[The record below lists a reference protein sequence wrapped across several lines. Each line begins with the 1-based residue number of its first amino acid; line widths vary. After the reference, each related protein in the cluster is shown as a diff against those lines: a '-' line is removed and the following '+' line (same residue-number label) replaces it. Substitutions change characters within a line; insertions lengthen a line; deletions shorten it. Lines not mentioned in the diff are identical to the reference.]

1 MLLCMCPHPLL
12 SWRESSCSAESTGEL
27 TVLQPGRC
35 LIRNILELLSVTQCS
50 LFKDL
55 QPSVVVFFV
64 FVCVFETERRK
75 GRRLCMCDTGL
86 IGTVLIQHS
95 SDFAQ
100 QLNVFI
106 FRPQIYFWWEV
117 LLEQLY
123 LCEVSLLNIPKRPR
137 ISQWHAVCVN

>member
-12 SWRESSCSAESTGEL
+12 SWRESSCSAESTSEL

-35 LIRNILELLSVTQCS
+35 LIRNILELLSVTQRS
-50 LFKDL
+50 LFKDP
-55 QPSVVVFFV
+55 QPSVVVFLCL
-64 FVCVFETERRK
+64 CVFETERRK

-86 IGTVLIQHS
+86 IGVVLIQHS
-95 SDFAQ
+95 SDLAQ
-100 QLNVFI
+100 QLNVLI

-123 LCEVSLLNIPKRPR
+123 LCEVSLLNMPKRPR
-137 ISQWHAVCVN
+137 MSQWHAVCVN